1 MDSDFWYHKGVVL
14 NQKEKNEAALSCYMQ
29 ALTLQSDH
37 TPSIFN
43 LACSYEKLQQYDE
56 AKKWF
61 MKAIA
66 VKDDWPDAY
75 YGLSLVCIR
84 LGQTKE
90 AVDAINQAVS
100 HSAG

>member
-14 NQKEKNEAALSCYMQ
+14 NQKEKNEAALACYKQ
-29 ALTLQSDH
+29 ALKLQSDH

-43 LACSYEKLQQYDE
+43 LACNYEKLQQYDE
-56 AKKWF
+56 AKSWF
-61 MKAIA
+61 LKAIQ

-84 LGQTKE
+84 LE
-90 AVDAINQAVS
+90 
-100 HSAG
+100 